1 MRERVLAGSALGE
14 LRKLT
19 WLCERVKAP
28 VLAAEAAVG
37 VTRDAG
43 RRTGRVGDFELGFVL
58 GEG

>member
-14 LRKLT
+14 LRRLT
-19 WLCERVKAP
+19 WLWERAKVP

-43 RRTGRVGDFELGFVL
+43 RRTDRVGDFELDFVL
-58 GEG
+58 GES